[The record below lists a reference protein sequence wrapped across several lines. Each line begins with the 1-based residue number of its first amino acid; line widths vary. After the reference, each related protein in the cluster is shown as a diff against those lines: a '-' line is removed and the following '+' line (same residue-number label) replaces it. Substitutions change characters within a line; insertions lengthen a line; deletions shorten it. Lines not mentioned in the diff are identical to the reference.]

1 MKKYRR
7 IKLGKFQPLM
17 PIIISLVAMLIIFIV
32 AFFATNLVMKMVVGH
47 KNEVFVPNL
56 ENVQFD
62 VARKQCRKM
71 KLFVRLE
78 QKVYSDSIPRG
89 YIVSQK
95 PKSGLKTK
103 KNRTIEVTA
112 SLGPEMVRIPFLE
125 NLTVL
130 QAKLKLQNAGL
141 RLGKKTYRYSE
152 DVKKDRIIYSQPMA
166 DKLISKRG
174 EVEVIV
180 SMGNFSQEKSTE
192 DWGGLLDD

>member
-192 DWGGLLDD
+192 DWGGLLGD

>member
-1 MKKYRR
+1 
-7 IKLGKFQPLM
+7 
-17 PIIISLVAMLIIFIV
+17 MLIIFIV
-32 AFFATNLVMKMVVGH
+32 AFFATNLVMKIVVGH
-47 KNEVFVPNL
+47 KNVVEVPNL

-103 KNRTIEVTA
+103 KNRTIEVAA

-141 RLGKKTYRYSE
+141 RLGKETYRYSE
-152 DVKKDRIIYSQPMA
+152 DVKKDRIIYSKPMA
-166 DKLISKRG
+166 DKLISKKGR
-174 EVEVIV
+174 VEIIV
-180 SMGNFSQEKSTE
+180 SMGNFSQEKSNE
-192 DWGGLLDD
+192 NWIDLLND

>member
-1 MKKYRR
+1 VKKYRR
-7 IKLGKFQPLM
+7 IKLGKFQPLL

-32 AFFATNLVMKMVVGH
+32 AFFATNLVMKIVVGH
-47 KNEVFVPNL
+47 KNVVEVPNL

-103 KNRTIEVTA
+103 KNRTIEVAA

-141 RLGKKTYRYSE
+141 RLGKETYRYSE
-152 DVKKDRIIYSQPMA
+152 DVKKDRIIYSKPMA
-166 DKLISKRG
+166 DKLISKKGR
-174 EVEVIV
+174 VEIIV
-180 SMGNFSQEKSTE
+180 SMGNFSQEKSNE
-192 DWGGLLDD
+192 NWIDLLND

>member
-7 IKLGKFQPLM
+7 IKLGKFQPLL

-32 AFFATNLVMKMVVGH
+32 AFFATNLVMKIVVGH
-47 KNEVFVPNL
+47 KNVVEVPNL

-103 KNRTIEVTA
+103 KNRTIEVAA

-141 RLGKKTYRYSE
+141 RLGKETYRYSE
-152 DVKKDRIIYSQPMA
+152 DVKKDRIIYSKPMA
-166 DKLISKRG
+166 DKLISKKGR
-174 EVEVIV
+174 VEIIV
-180 SMGNFSQEKSTE
+180 SMGNFSQEKSNE
-192 DWGGLLDD
+192 NWIDLLND

>member
-7 IKLGKFQPLM
+7 IKLGKFQPLL
-17 PIIISLVAMLIIFIV
+17 PIIISLVAMLIVFIV
-32 AFFATNLVMKMVVGH
+32 AFFATNLVMKIVVGH
-47 KNEVFVPNL
+47 KNVVEVPNL

-103 KNRTIEVTA
+103 KNRTIEVAA

-141 RLGKKTYRYSE
+141 RLGKETYRYSE
-152 DVKKDRIIYSQPMA
+152 DVKKDRIIYSKPMA
-166 DKLISKRG
+166 DKLISKKGR
-174 EVEVIV
+174 VEIIV
-180 SMGNFSQEKSTE
+180 SMGNFSQEKSNE
-192 DWGGLLDD
+192 NWIDLLND